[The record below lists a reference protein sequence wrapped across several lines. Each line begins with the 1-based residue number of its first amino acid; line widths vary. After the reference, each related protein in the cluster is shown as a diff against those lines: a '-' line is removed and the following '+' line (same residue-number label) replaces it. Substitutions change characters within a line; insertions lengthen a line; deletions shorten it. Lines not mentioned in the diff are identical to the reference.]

1 MSARTV
7 AFRDQHIPVAG
18 PSLQPGDAAQDVALS
33 TGFVESFKL
42 LGDTPGKVRL
52 ISVVPSIDTSV
63 CDLQTR
69 RMNEEAANLG
79 EKVVVLTVSA
89 DMPMAQKRW
98 CGAAGVDRV
107 IMLSDRMGLPFGHAF
122 GTAVPQLGIDQR
134 AIIVVDDQNIVR
146 YVEYV
151 PAIGQHPAYDAA
163 LAAVRTLI

>member
-7 AFRDQHIPVAG
+7 AFRDQQIPVVG
-18 PSLQPGDAAQDVALS
+18 PGLKPGDAAQDVVLS
-33 TGFVESFKL
+33 TGFVETFKL
-42 LGDTPGKVRL
+42 LGDTAGKVRL

-69 RMNEEAANLG
+69 RMNEAAASLG

-107 IMLSDRMGLPFGHAF
+107 IMLSDRMGLPFGHAY
-122 GTAVPQLGIDQR
+122 GTAAPQLGIDQR
-134 AIIVVDDQNIVR
+134 ALIVVDDHDTVR
-146 YVEYV
+146 HVEYV
-151 PAIGQHPAYDAA
+151 PSIGQHPDYDAA

>member
-1 MSARTV
+1 MGSEMCI
-7 AFRDQHIPVAG
+7 RD
-18 PSLQPGDAAQDVALS
+18 
-33 TGFVESFKL
+33 
-42 LGDTPGKVRL
+42 R
-52 ISVVPSIDTSV
+52 
-63 CDLQTR
+63 
-69 RMNEEAANLG
+69 
-79 EKVVVLTVSA
+79 
-89 DMPMAQKRW
+89 RW

-107 IMLSDRMGLPFGHAF
+107 IMLSDRMGLPFGHAY